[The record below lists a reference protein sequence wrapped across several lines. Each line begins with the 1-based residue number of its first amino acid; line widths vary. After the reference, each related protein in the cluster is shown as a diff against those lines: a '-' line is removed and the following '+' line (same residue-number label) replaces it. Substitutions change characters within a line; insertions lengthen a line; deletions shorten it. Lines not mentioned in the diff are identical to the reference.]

1 MSIERVETAAGPRW
15 RVRRKVGHV
24 HMKKSCKT
32 LVEAERLYS
41 EWAVMTVPP
50 KPRVGLNAQEIVNRF
65 LCSTWVKA

>member
-1 MSIERVETAAGPRW
+1 MSIERIETAAGPRW

-50 KPRVGLNAQEIVNRF
+50 KPRVGMNAQEICDSF
-65 LCSTWVKA
+65 LRRAWI